1 MILEFLNSFA
11 LDAVL
16 ESDQEFMQF
25 KRQSGSFIW
34 FLLLKS
40 FCVGWS
46 YFYFVVI
53 VKLLYRAV
61 AVSRYAVQDFRIHDF
76 IPDTM

>member
-1 MILEFLNSFA
+1 MILVFLNSFA

-25 KRQSGSFIW
+25 KRQSSSFIW

-40 FCVGWS
+40 FCIVWS
-46 YFYFVVI
+46 YFDFGVI
-53 VKLLYRAV
+53 LKLLYRAV
-61 AVSRYAVQDFRIHDF
+61 AVGGYAIHDFGIHDF
-76 IPDTM
+76 IPDAM